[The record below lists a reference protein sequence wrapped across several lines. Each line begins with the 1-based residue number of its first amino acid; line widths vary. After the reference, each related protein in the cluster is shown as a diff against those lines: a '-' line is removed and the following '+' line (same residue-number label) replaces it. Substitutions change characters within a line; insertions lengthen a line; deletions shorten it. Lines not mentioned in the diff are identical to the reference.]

1 VPSARGLTQALGP
14 RGGYHVLAKISEFLF
29 GGTRGFNQ
37 AETRLLSSL
46 LDALPTQDREILARQ
61 LTSIRKVQ
69 RHNPGQL
76 VAAYYKRGVDV
87 PQLPY
92 SGYEYCLANVT
103 YRSGGRS
110 KTTSLVLHNGRFMT
124 FERNVPRSVSEIE
137 AVDAVVLHP
146 RGFKSVAPEIDAQEH
161 GAAP

>member
-1 VPSARGLTQALGP
+1 M
-14 RGGYHVLAKISEFLF
+14 LAKISEFLL

-37 AETRLLSSL
+37 AESRLLSAL

-61 LTSIRKVQ
+61 MMLIRKVQ
-69 RHNPGQL
+69 RSNPGRL

-92 SGYEYCLANVT
+92 PGYEYCLANIT
-103 YRSGGRS
+103 YRSGGRAR
-110 KTTSLVLHNGRFMT
+110 TTSLVLHDGRFMT
-124 FERNVPRSVSEIE
+124 FERNVPRNASEIE
-137 AVDAVVLHP
+137 SVDAVALHP

-161 GAAP
+161 GPPP